1 MIIGHSDTSNEPLC
15 HCLFR
20 CPFSPTTQVTELCP
34 EAASAPTAEARRPD
48 LFCAGRGAQCQGVDM
63 SRLVKEGHAYVAKE
77 KPLLDSIRSVQVRA
91 VDAPSARSKVSASR
105 FRLLSEEEAPRTH
118 AGPTGAWYPKDE
130 VRL

>member
-1 MIIGHSDTSNEPLC
+1 M
-15 HCLFR
+15 
-20 CPFSPTTQVTELCP
+20 
-34 EAASAPTAEARRPD
+34 
-48 LFCAGRGAQCQGVDM
+48 
-63 SRLVKEGHAYVAKE
+63 AKE

-91 VDAPSARSKVSASR
+91 VDAPSHSARSKVSASR

>member
-1 MIIGHSDTSNEPLC
+1 
-15 HCLFR
+15 
-20 CPFSPTTQVTELCP
+20 
-34 EAASAPTAEARRPD
+34 
-48 LFCAGRGAQCQGVDM
+48 M

-105 FRLLSEEEAPRTH
+105 FSQFRLLSEEEAPRTH